1 MMRFRRVL
9 TETSNMRRFRVYRSA
24 PPEGYLEDGL
34 ARPADEVQIE
44 GIVFSDG
51 HCVVRWMTGNHST
64 AVWSSYED
72 FEAIHGHPEYQT
84 VVEWLDE
91 P

>member
-1 MMRFRRVL
+1 MTQDVV
-9 TETSNMRRFRVYRSA
+9 MRRFRVYRPS

-64 AVWSSYED
+64 AVWPSYDD
-72 FEAIHGHPEYQT
+72 FEAIHGHPEYET
-84 VVEWLDE
+84 VVVWLDAR
-91 P
+91 